1 MYVLSML
8 KNTVRVTRVSAPEE
22 VVSEYTIVDGELHW
36 EQGKP
41 LGDVFAREDRMI
53 QAAGTHGGLL
63 EALTINGT
71 WRTSL

>member
-1 MYVLSML
+1 MYTMFLTPS
-8 KNTVRVTRVSAPEE
+8 NTVEVSRGEE
-22 VVSEYTIVDGELHW
+22 VLAEYEIVDGELQW
-36 EQGKP
+36 KSGK
-41 LGDVFAREDRMI
+41 LFSAVFAREDRMI